1 MRDADGLSC
10 ESIKEDLKTE
20 CEEAKASFC
29 AFGVRSSKGSSE
41 KNSSRPR

>member
-20 CEEAKASFC
+20 CEEAKASARLGFDLRK
-29 AFGVRSSKGSSE
+29 GVLKRTLQGLVD
-41 KNSSRPR
+41 